1 MSIQDTVDK
10 FLEGDVIV
18 DRRNPFKEGGDSL
31 EGLNIIVSGPAVHRS
46 PPIADDTK
54 GPAPAQTSSTHP
66 KGNSRQTTNNHKS
79 KPHQINKIT
88 KNQYNRKQHSHT
100 KTKSLANCSNSLICI
115 NNEIQNENSKQF
127 ISASTPEGDEHTSF
141 LEEYPSVGQLQ
152 DSSDAYASLIEILT
166 MENKKTKRSSL
177 KKIFPSIFS
186 SNSKSSKNADKSA
199 SASPGA
205 PSVPEGEPVPPG
217 SPDQLKKAVAD
228 NANNGEDNRYYFE
241 ERASPKQPNFLKK
254 DNNDNSQSSSTSTL
268 VSDGDNARNNF
279 KAKIPI
285 RKSSLKNELGSISPA
300 GGYNNHLTSDK
311 HDTLKAQSSQK
322 IDQIVP
328 PVRTTSI
335 PLAKPNNE
343 LVIVE
348 PSTSIPTQKYETKV
362 FRPIIVK
369 SSYFHPEL
377 RDGNLKP
384 STFYYHNTKNMENN
398 NRNEFSSLDS
408 HEYSQPVSKVFADI
422 ISVGAEMKISTT
434 NVTVS
439 PKKESEVQL
448 RKQLRAR
455 SLSPAECKIKNILQE
470 KDTDGT
476 DDSRNPTPVKS
487 QLTVTPIDSCSNN
500 DDSDN
505 AIITEEQ
512 YAQTKKRNSELRS
525 KSNPIIKKEI
535 KIYRPVILN
544 SVPDKLKYD
553 SDSGNKL
560 TNNVS
565 NQPTKKSADSLV
577 DLDYQKFNHNEMA
590 TSSPMKPNNGKTS
603 SVEYRHTKS
612 PDNVPP
618 EQKIKNLHN
627 VEAFY
632 WQQLKK
638 IKQQQEEEL
647 LRQTMSSNDMILN
660 RYALQNNGRS
670 SSSDFNLGPVG
681 QVPWRCRSVSPGF
694 VRTSEQRSNSLPH
707 FNDNPFT
714 KPPTGI
720 KEFTNKLDGG
730 LVPVPVPLERKNIV
744 NPNFVRGS
752 STRYTI
758 GTTNDITIRKNPG
771 RQIAQN
777 YGSYTTHRGAGAGDR
792 NLLLPIFKKGS
803 LSVEPMKESTLV
815 REKRVSF
822 SNSQGNDSLKLK
834 SVYENLASSQMS
846 GNLDP
851 NLARPS
857 RNQLQMFQV
866 ARPLEQTSSL
876 PRGQYNVQP
885 SVMHTYG
892 KITKNR
898 QSEGVYATIQNRGYD
913 RNVPRRI
920 QNLAY
925 PGPASP
931 PLESKDCKMNS
942 AAGVA
947 KNLFFRRVSSARAG
961 QHLASVGQSES
972 ESGSE
977 AGEVQRIMLGGK
989 MSPGRTVFQP
999 YQGKYFQFSYI

>member
-1 MSIQDTVDK
+1 MSIQETVEK

-18 DRRNPFKEGGDSL
+18 DRRNPFKDGGDSP
-31 EGLNIIVSGPAVHRS
+31 EGLIVATADAHRGPPV
-46 PPIADDTK
+46 ADDTK
-54 GPAPAQTSSTHP
+54 GTVPDETPCIHP
-66 KGNSRQTTNNHKS
+66 KGNSRQTTNNHKT
-79 KPHQINKIT
+79 KPRHVKKIT
-88 KNQYNRKQHSHT
+88 KNQFNRKQHLHT
-100 KTKSLANCSNSLICI
+100 KAKCLSNCSNSLKSID
-115 NNEIQNENSKQF
+115 NEIQNDNSF
-127 ISASTPEGDEHTSF
+127 SNVSTPEDDEHTSF
-141 LEEYPSVGQLQ
+141 LEEYPSVGQLP

-166 MENKKTKRSSL
+166 MENKTKKRSSL

-186 SNSKSSKNADKSA
+186 SNSKSSKNADKSTEA
-199 SASPGA
+199 GSGSAPR
-205 PSVPEGEPVPPG
+205 GEPAPPG
-217 SPDQLKKAVAD
+217 SSEPLKKAAGDNAD
-228 NANNGEDNRYYFE
+228 NGEENRYYFE
-241 ERASPKQPNFLKK
+241 ERASPKQANFLKR
-254 DNNDNSQSSSTSTL
+254 DTNDNSQSSSTSTL

-279 KAKIPI
+279 KAKIPV
-285 RKSSLKNELGSISPA
+285 RKLSLKNELGSNTPA
-300 GGYNNHLTSDK
+300 GVYNNNFTSDK
-311 HDTLKAQSSQK
+311 TDTLKPKTSQK
-322 IDQIVP
+322 TDEIVP

-335 PLAKPNNE
+335 PPVKMNNE

-348 PSTSIPTQKYETKV
+348 QSTSIPPQKYETKI
-362 FRPIIVK
+362 FRPIVVK

-377 RDGNLKP
+377 RDDNSKP
-384 STFYYHNTKNMENN
+384 STFYYHDTKNPENN
-398 NRNEFSSLDS
+398 QNEFSSLDS
-408 HEYSQPVSKVFADI
+408 YEYNSQPVSNVFADI
-422 ISVGAEMKISTT
+422 ISVGAEVKISTT
-434 NVTVS
+434 NVAVS
-439 PKKESEVQL
+439 PQRESGVKQ

-455 SLSPAECKIKNILQE
+455 SLSPAECQAKHCLPARGAA
-470 KDTDGT
+470 GT
-476 DDSRNPTPVKS
+476 DSGRN
-487 QLTVTPIDSCSNN
+487 LTSIDSCSNN

-512 YAQTKKRNSELRS
+512 YAQTKKKNSEFKS
-525 KSNPIIKKEI
+525 KSNPIVQKEM

-544 SVPDKLKYD
+544 SVLDKLKYD
-553 SDSGNKL
+553 SDTGIKL
-560 TNNVS
+560 NNIVS
-565 NQPTKKSADSLV
+565 NQLTKKSADSLI
-577 DLDYQKFNHNEMA
+577 DLDYQKFNHNGMA
-590 TSSPMKPNNGKTS
+590 TSSPLKLNNGRTS

-647 LRQTMSSNDMILN
+647 LRQTMSSNNMIK
-660 RYALQNNGRS
+660 RYALQNNARS
-670 SSSDFNLGPVG
+670 SSSDYNLGPVS
-681 QVPWRCRSVSPGF
+681 QVPWRCRSVSPGV

-707 FNDNPFT
+707 FNDKPFS

-720 KEFTNKLDGG
+720 KEFTNKFDGG
-730 LVPVPVPLERKNIV
+730 LVPIPLERKSIV

-771 RQIAQN
+771 RQTAQN
-777 YGSYTTHRGAGAGDR
+777 YGSYATHRGAGAGDR

-822 SNSQGNDSLKLK
+822 SNSQGSDASKLK

-846 GNLDP
+846 GSLDP
-851 NLARPS
+851 NLVRPS
-857 RNQLQMFQV
+857 RSQLQMFRV
-866 ARPLEQTSSL
+866 ARPLDQTSSL
-876 PRGQYNVQP
+876 PRGQYDVQP

-898 QSEGVYATIQNRGYD
+898 QSEGVYATIQNRGFD

-920 QNLAY
+920 QNVAY
-925 PGPASP
+925 AGPASP
-931 PLESKDCKMNS
+931 PLEPKDCKMNS

-947 KNLFFRRVSSARAG
+947 KNLFFRRVSSVRAG

-989 MSPGRTVFQP
+989 MSPGRAVFQP
-999 YQGKYFQFSYI
+999 YQGKPLEFSVLPAFCACVEVVSP

>member
-1 MSIQDTVDK
+1 MSIQDTVEK

-18 DRRNPFKEGGDSL
+18 DRRNPFKDGGDSP
-31 EGLNIIVSGPAVHRS
+31 EGVNVALPGAAVHRNR
-46 PPIADDTK
+46 PVADDTK
-54 GPAPAQTSSTHP
+54 TPLIHP
-66 KGNSRQTTNNHKS
+66 KDNSRQTTNN
-79 KPHQINKIT
+79 
-88 KNQYNRKQHSHT
+88 RKTNSPAN
-100 KTKSLANCSNSLICI
+100 SNLAV
-115 NNEIQNENSKQF
+115 
-127 ISASTPEGDEHTSF
+127 STPEDDEHTSF
-141 LEEYPSVGQLQ
+141 LEEYPSLGQLQ

-166 MENKKTKRSSL
+166 MENKTKKRSSL

-186 SNSKSSKNADKSA
+186 SNSKSSKNVDKSA
-199 SASPGA
+199 SVSSGA
-205 PSVPEGEPVPPG
+205 PVRPEGEPAPPG
-217 SPDQLKKAVAD
+217 SD
-228 NANNGEDNRYYFE
+228 NGGENRYYFE
-241 ERASPKQPNFLKK
+241 ERASPKQPTFLKK

-268 VSDGDNARNNF
+268 VSDGDNARNNS
-279 KAKIPI
+279 KAKIPAVG
-285 RKSSLKNELGSISPA
+285 N
-300 GGYNNHLTSDK
+300 NNHDS
-311 HDTLKAQSSQK
+311 HKAQTSQK

-328 PVRTTSI
+328 PVRTTSV
-335 PLAKPNNE
+335 PLVKTNNE

-348 PSTSIPTQKYETKV
+348 PTTSMPAQKYETKI

-377 RDGNLKP
+377 REDNIK
-384 STFYYHNTKNMENN
+384 SSAFYYHDKKNPENN

-408 HEYSQPVSKVFADI
+408 YEYNSQPVSNVFADI

-439 PKKESEVQL
+439 PKKESEVKQ

-455 SLSPAECKIKNILQE
+455 SLSPAESRMKNILHAGT
-470 KDTDGT
+470 KGTGGT
-476 DDSRNPTPVKS
+476 DSSSSRNA
-487 QLTVTPIDSCSNN
+487 TPIDTCSNH

-505 AIITEEQ
+505 AIITEDQ

-525 KSNPIIKKEI
+525 KSNPITQKDM

-553 SDSGNKL
+553 SDAGSKL
-560 TNNVS
+560 NNNES
-565 NQPTKKSADSLV
+565 NQLYKKSADSLI
-577 DLDYQKFNHNEMA
+577 DLDYQKFNHKEMA
-590 TSSPMKPNNGKTS
+590 TSSPLKPNNDKASTS
-603 SVEYRHTKS
+603 EYRRTKS

-638 IKQQQEEEL
+638 IKQHQEEEL
-647 LRQTMSSNDMILN
+647 LRQTMSSNDVILN

-670 SSSDFNLGPVG
+670 SSSDFNLGPVS

-694 VRTSEQRSNSLPH
+694 VRTSDQRSNSLPH
-707 FNDNPFT
+707 FNDHPFS

-730 LVPVPVPLERKNIV
+730 LVPIPLERKNIV

-771 RQIAQN
+771 RQVTQN
-777 YGSYTTHRGAGAGDR
+777 YGSYSTHRGAAAGDR
-792 NLLLPIFKKGS
+792 YLLPIFKKGS

-822 SNSQGNDSLKLK
+822 SNSQGNDASKLK

-846 GNLDP
+846 GSLDP

-857 RNQLQMFQV
+857 RSQLQMFRA
-866 ARPLEQTSSL
+866 ARPLDQTSSL
-876 PRGQYNVQP
+876 PRGQYNGQQ
-885 SVMHTYG
+885 SVMNTYG

-898 QSEGVYATIQNRGYD
+898 QSEGVYATIQNRGID
-913 RNVPRRI
+913 NNVPRRI
-920 QNLAY
+920 QTY
-925 PGPASP
+925 SGPASP
-931 PLESKDCKMNS
+931 PLESRDSKMNS

-989 MSPGRTVFQP
+989 MSPGRAVFQP
-999 YQGKYFQFSYI
+999 YQGKYLQFYSCFLRLCLKLLLYYLL